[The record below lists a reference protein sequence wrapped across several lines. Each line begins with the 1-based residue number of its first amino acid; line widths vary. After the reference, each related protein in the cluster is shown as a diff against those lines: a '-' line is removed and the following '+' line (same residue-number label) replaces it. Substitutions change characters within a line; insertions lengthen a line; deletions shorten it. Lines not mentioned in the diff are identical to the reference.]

1 MAGFETTRW
10 SLVLA
15 ARAEGPDARGAL
27 EALCKA
33 YRPAVLAYI
42 RGWGYSRT
50 DAEDVTQSFFAR
62 FLERRVHAAADPLRG
77 RFRVFLRTAL
87 HNFVISTRA
96 SANAAH
102 RKSSQPP
109 SGIDPDELSSESDA
123 DLPDRAF
130 ERAWALLVVHRA
142 LRRLRAEA
150 RDAGKL
156 ELFERLQDFLL
167 EPPDRDDYERVAQ
180 ATATRSNTIAV
191 ATHRLRQ
198 RLREL
203 VMRELA
209 DTVSD
214 PAETDEEY
222 AQLLAVMR
230 QSGQRAPPV

>member
-1 MAGFETTRW
+1 
-10 SLVLA
+10 
-15 ARAEGPDARGAL
+15 
-27 EALCKA
+27 
-33 YRPAVLAYI
+33 
-42 RGWGYSRT
+42 
-50 DAEDVTQSFFAR
+50 VTQSFFAR

-102 RKSSQPP
+102 RKSSQPA
-109 SGIDPDELSSESDA
+109 SGIDPDQLASESDA

-230 QSGQRAPPV
+230 QSGPRAPPL